1 MAKISKA
8 GMQSSNQWNLH
19 FLSWLDAI
27 EKLDILILEIRHFQH
42 TCIYSL
48 REPILQEI
56 LKKEEVLLDPIR
68 SGEELAADFFSAL
81 SPGRSGIDHLITARS
96 IASKFVHL
104 FPSPIPIDKSPYEQI
119 VARLNQIWEE
129 GLWSDSHKDL
139 YLVLKSSQQLKRQ
152 IFADRITLFLE
163 GYDALRFKH
172 HPSQRKVD
180 DEKLAELFLLRI
192 SVLSRSHSYLQRIGD
207 LQQRLA
213 QHLESAPAQYPRP
226 SVHRRRMQ
234 GTYTQ
239 FLADRTVYL
248 RQSMNILLSHLRGR
262 NCHPY
267 PSSTIFHR
275 WEHNHTSRQDVFI
288 DEIEEKKSTGGL
300 DKNAKNHQ
308 RRIEFVHT
316 GFWMLDKPDNQPIL
330 AHEVAHH
337 ALRQHYE
344 NLHPLWLATAD
355 DDDEFAQLMRRITKT
370 LDSFL
375 VPTKFEPWIAEQ
387 GLINPLEIACDLLA
401 LAVKGISYLY
411 AFFLEAV
418 GWGLEHS
425 MVDEPGY
432 IPHLNVRLEMRR
444 SFDAPRVRDLKDWYI
459 RGRILVAWA
468 DATANLKTD
477 LDKQLG
483 NGFLAFLND
492 IENKLGDATIY
503 SEFKSD
509 IFWRRLA
516 DRLSAVVGDSKA
528 ATLVKGWREER
539 REDGYA
545 PHQSRRFPRGAQR
558 LPIHLRHFLVKVLS
572 RHKFELHDDFDE
584 FVDDFLHCGAQEPH
598 SLQSLNWRYGLEE
611 DWENPEDKSDEPRT
625 LFRHVFD
632 IPWQCAWL
640 RAMDF
645 FNVEQLPPNKETEV
659 YDERA
664 RKTADLYI
672 EINRNTSLGR
682 RLFLVAMEIDGLA
695 TQSPCQRARTLIREI
710 QRKSRTCDT
719 PSNKDINIKAAQ
731 WVKKTITHMT
741 EEVEQIKDGNF
752 EAGRRAQNKQ
762 AECLDEFLNIV
773 NEYAKKL
780 DDTQLAVLENIVD
793 VQRAPALLHYL
804 STRTHHNHK
813 TIDDYYRR
821 LTEYLNVE
829 HTPNNTQCKS
839 DTADIRLL
847 LTSRASVAGCLSLD
861 RKDCDLPLAELY
873 DDPDKISSAGE
884 AVTATC
890 GYYNLLLIRDGI
902 KQLCRCTLPKI
913 RIDNN
918 PVNLPIF
925 MRRETWVA
933 LNTSKDKS
941 TEPFQ
946 NNKLE
951 ENALQGFMAAIFIQ
965 LHRRFARLDYIDWI
979 NKGNG
984 HEHLR
989 LCSKDKLFLTD
1000 GWADV
1005 VLLMSDKT
1013 DNNTDRKQHDF
1024 FEMRDRLLDHF
1035 LVRRLESVATSRWFD
1050 LESCKDHPIYAS
1062 IRIDDSSPSRRKPED
1077 FACNCTTSK
1086 HNTPNNY
1093 KPTVIAIP
1101 GATDITLAFDGE
1113 ARRSEWL
1120 DYLID
1125 AENKCEIDRLMM
1137 QVGTIQKD
1145 K

>member
-1 MAKISKA
+1 MKKISKA
-8 GMQSSNQWNLH
+8 GMQPSNLWNLH

-68 SGEELAADFFSAL
+68 SGEELAAEFFSAL
-81 SPGRSGIDHLITARS
+81 SPGRSDIDHLLTARS
-96 IASKFVHL
+96 IASDFVHL
-104 FPSPIPIDKSPYEQI
+104 FPSPIPIDQTAYRQI

-163 GYDALRFKH
+163 GYDALRFNC
-172 HPSQRKVD
+172 HPSQRKAD

-248 RQSMNILLSHLRGR
+248 RQSMNILLSQLRGQ
-262 NCHPY
+262 NCQPY

-288 DEIEEKKSTGGL
+288 DEIEEQESTGGL
-300 DKNAKNHQ
+300 DKNAKNYQ

-444 SFDAPRVRDLKDWYI
+444 NFDAPRVRDLKDWYI

-468 DATANLKTD
+468 DATANLQTN
-477 LDKQLG
+477 LDKELG
-483 NGFLAFLND
+483 NGFLEFLKD
-492 IENKLGDATIY
+492 VENKLGDATIY
-503 SEFKSD
+503 PEFKSD
-509 IFWRRLA
+509 LFWRRLA
-516 DRLSAVVGDSKA
+516 DRLSVVVMDSKA
-528 ATLVKGWREER
+528 ATMVKGWREER
-539 REDGYA
+539 REDGYD
-545 PHQSRRFPRGAQR
+545 PYQTRRFPRGAQR

-572 RHKFELHDDFDE
+572 RHKFEIHDDFDE
-584 FVDDFLHCGAQEPH
+584 FVADYLYCGAQEPH

-611 DWENPEDKSDEPRT
+611 DWENLEDRSDEPRT

-640 RAMDF
+640 RAKDF
-645 FNVEQLPPNKETEV
+645 FNVEQLPPNEETKV
-659 YDERA
+659 FNGKA

-695 TQSPCQRARTLIREI
+695 TQSPCQRTRTLIREI
-710 QRKSRTCDT
+710 QRESRTHDT
-719 PSNKDINIKAAQ
+719 PSKEEINIWAAQ

-741 EEVEQIKDGNF
+741 EEVEQTKDGNF

-762 AECLDEFLNIV
+762 AECLDQFLNKIV
-773 NEYAKKL
+773 KPHKKKN
-780 DDTQLAVLENIVD
+780 DPTELEKIVG
-793 VQRAPALLHYL
+793 VQRAPALLYYL
-804 STRTHHNHK
+804 STRAKHDDA

-821 LTEYLNVE
+821 LTEYLNIE
-829 HTPNNTQCKS
+829 HRSKNTQHKI
-839 DTADIRLL
+839 DAADIRLL

-873 DDPDKISSAGE
+873 SDPDKISSEGE

-913 RIDNN
+913 RIDKN

-933 LNTSKDKS
+933 LNTKTDGSSGSSHSNVLD
-941 TEPFQ
+941 
-946 NNKLE
+946 

-979 NKGNG
+979 IEGEG
-984 HEHLR
+984 HKYLQ

-1005 VLLMSDKT
+1005 VLLMSDDT
-1013 DNNTDRKQHDF
+1013 DDDVARKQHDF
-1024 FEMRDRLLDHF
+1024 FKMRDRLLDHF

-1050 LESCKDHPIYAS
+1050 LESKHDHPIYAS

-1077 FACNCTTSK
+1077 FACNCTTTK
-1086 HNTPNNY
+1086 ADAPNIY
-1093 KPTVIAIP
+1093 KPAVIAIP

-1113 ARRSEWL
+1113 TKRSEWL
-1120 DYLID
+1120 EYLID

-1137 QVGTIQKD
+1137 QVGTIQED
-1145 K
+1145 R